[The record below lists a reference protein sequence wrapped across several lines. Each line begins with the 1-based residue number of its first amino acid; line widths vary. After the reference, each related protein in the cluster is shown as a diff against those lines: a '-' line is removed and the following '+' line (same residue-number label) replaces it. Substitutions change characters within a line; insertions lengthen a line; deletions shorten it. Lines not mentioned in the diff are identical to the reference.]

1 MQALK
6 GVTVLDES
14 DGCRDRHSGVWCNG
28 MEGYVQVYTGDG
40 KGKTTAALGLALRAV
55 GAGLRVLFAQFV
67 KGMEYSEMKAL
78 QRFADLI
85 TVRQYGRGCFIYGE
99 PAAEDCAIARS
110 GLDDVRAALVS
121 GDFDLVI
128 MDEANIATSVG
139 LFGVREL
146 LDVMAARPADVE
158 LVITGRDAD
167 PRVIAAA
174 DLVTEMREIKHY
186 YQQGV
191 QARIGIE
198 K

>member
-1 MQALK
+1 M
-6 GVTVLDES
+6 
-14 DGCRDRHSGVWCNG
+14 
-28 MEGYVQVYTGDG
+28 VQWYGRIYTGDG
-40 KGKTTAALGLALRAV
+40 KGKTTAALGLAIRAA

-99 PAAEDCAIARS
+99 PAADDCAAARS
-110 GLDDVRAALVS
+110 GLDDIRSALVS
-121 GDFDLVI
+121 GDYDVVI
-128 MDEANIATSVG
+128 LDEANIATSVG
-139 LFGVREL
+139 LFSVREL
-146 LDVMAARPADVE
+146 LDVVATRPAHVE

-174 DLVTEMREIKHY
+174 DLVTEMREVKHY

-191 QARIGIE
+191 QARVGIE